1 MPEAIKAAESLNLSA
16 EFPPI
21 STAAWQAAIVADLK
35 GADYEK
41 RLVWRTDEGLKVK
54 PYYRSEDLAGLEN
67 QTDLAPNQYPFT
79 RGAGAG
85 WTIAQNV
92 TIAADAVRGDQLHD
106 RGATAVQELAYALA
120 EGVDALTAL
129 AESGLTAIDAA
140 PRIQFV
146 FGVGSNYFF
155 EIAKLRAAR
164 LLWSQAVSA
173 FGVTEGEASRMRIH
187 SVTALENKSICDPWT
202 NLLRCTTEALS
213 AILGG
218 CDALT
223 VRSFH
228 FPERLAENIQLVLK
242 EEAHLGKVGDPAG
255 GSYYIESLT
264 ASLAKEAWKL
274 FQQVEAE
281 GGYAAAKTSGAIE
294 SALKQSRDA
303 QAKAVSSRRRALV
316 GVNNY
321 PNLNEKIAGSEE
333 PSTGRLAEP
342 FEKLRLRT
350 ERFAAKTGRT
360 PKVLL
365 LTHGDLKMRM
375 ARAQFCQNYI
385 GCAGFEIVESPDYAG
400 TDAAIVV
407 LCSSDPEYLAL
418 AQEVCA
424 KVKVPVMVA
433 GNPKDQIEALQQAGV
448 TGFVHVMANAVDTL
462 SAWQD
467 RLGMEA

>member
-1 MPEAIKAAESLNLSA
+1 MPDAIKEAEPLDLSA
-16 EFPPI
+16 EFPPV
-21 STAAWQAAIVADLK
+21 STAAWEAVIAADLK
-35 GADYEK
+35 GADYDK
-41 RLVWRTDEGLKVK
+41 KLVWRTEEGLKVK
-54 PYYRSEDLAGLEN
+54 PYYRSEDLAGLEG
-67 QTDLAPNQYPFT
+67 QSDVAPNQYPFT

-85 WTIAQNV
+85 WTIAQDF
-92 TIAADAVRGDQLHD
+92 TIPNTAIRGDKLHD
-106 RGATAVQELAYALA
+106 SGATAVQELAYTLS
-120 EGVDALTAL
+120 EGVDNLAALI
-129 AESGLTAIDAA
+129 ESGLCACEAA

-146 FGVGSNYFF
+146 FGAGSNYFF

-164 LLWSQAVSA
+164 LLWSQALTA
-173 FGVTEGEASRMRIH
+173 FGIAGGEACRMRIH
-187 SVTALENKSICDPWT
+187 AVTALENKSVCDPWT

-218 CDALT
+218 CDSLT

-228 FPERLAENIQLVLK
+228 FPERLAENVQLVLK
-242 EEAHLGKVGDPAG
+242 EEAHLDKVGDPAG
-255 GSYYIESLT
+255 GSYYIEALT
-264 ASLAKEAWKL
+264 ASLAREAWKL

-281 GGYAAAKTSGAIE
+281 GGYAAAKKAGVIE
-294 SALKQSRDA
+294 SALKQSREA
-303 QAKAVSSRRRALV
+303 KAKAVSSRRRALV

-321 PNLNEKIAGSEE
+321 PNLTEKIAGSEE

-342 FEKLRLRT
+342 FEKLHLRT
-350 ERFAAKTGRT
+350 ERFAARTGRT

-385 GCAGFEIVESPDYAG
+385 GCAGFEIVESSEYAG
-400 TDAAIVV
+400 TDADIVV
-407 LCSSDPEYLAL
+407 LCSSDAEYLAL
-418 AQEVCA
+418 AQEVCP
-424 KVKVPVMVA
+424 KVKVPVIVA

-462 SAWQD
+462 TAWQD

>member
-1 MPEAIKAAESLNLSA
+1 MPDTCKEAEPLNLSA

-21 STAAWQAAIVADLK
+21 STAAWEAAIAADLK

-54 PYYRSEDLAGLEN
+54 PYYRKEDLAGLEG
-67 QTDLAPNQYPFT
+67 QTDVAPNEYPFA

-85 WTIAQNV
+85 WTIAQYL
-92 TIAADAVRGDQLHD
+92 TIPAGAVRGDLLHD
-106 RGATAVQELAYALA
+106 SGATAVQELAYALA
-120 EGVDALTAL
+120 EGVDALVAL
-129 AESGLTAIDAA
+129 TGTGLTADDAA

-173 FGVTEGEASRMRIH
+173 FGVAGEPGRMRIH
-187 SVTALENKSICDPWT
+187 AVTALENKSVCDPWT

-218 CDALT
+218 CDSLT

-228 FPERLAENIQLVLK
+228 YPERLAENIQLVLK
-242 EEAHLGKVGDPAG
+242 EEAHLDKVADAAG
-255 GSYYIESLT
+255 GSYYIEALT
-264 ASLAKEAWKL
+264 ASLAREAWKL

-281 GGYAAAKTSGAIE
+281 GGYAAAKQSGAVDA
-294 SALKQSRDA
+294 ALKQSRDTR
-303 QAKAVSSRRRALV
+303 AKAVSSRRRTLV

-350 ERFAAKTGRT
+350 ERHAARTGRT
-360 PKVLL
+360 PMVLL

-385 GCAGFEIVESPDYAG
+385 GCAGFQIAESMEYAG
-400 TDAAIVV
+400 TDADIVV
-407 LCSSDPEYLAL
+407 LCSSDSEYLAL
-418 AQEVCA
+418 AREVCPN
-424 KVKVPVMVA
+424 VKVPVVVA

-462 SAWQD
+462 TAWQD

>member
-1 MPEAIKAAESLNLSA
+1 MPDAIKEAEPLNLSA
-16 EFPPI
+16 EFPPV
-21 STAAWQAAIVADLK
+21 STAAWEAVIAADLK

-41 RLVWRTDEGLKVK
+41 RLVWRTEEGVKVK
-54 PYYRSEDLAGLEN
+54 PYYRSEDLAGLEG
-67 QTDLAPNQYPFT
+67 QADVAPNEYPFT

-106 RGATAVQELAYALA
+106 NGATAVQELAYVLA
-120 EGVDALTAL
+120 EGVDALAAL
-129 AESGLTAIDAA
+129 TEAGLTAGDAA

-155 EIAKLRAAR
+155 EIAKLCAAR
-164 LLWSQAVSA
+164 LLWAQAVSA
-173 FGVTEGEASRMRIH
+173 FGVAGGDAGRMRIH
-187 SVTALENKSICDPWT
+187 SVTALENKSVCDPWT

-218 CDALT
+218 CDSLT

-255 GSYYIESLT
+255 GSYYIEALT
-264 ASLAKEAWKL
+264 ASLAREAWKL

-281 GGYAAAKTSGAIE
+281 GGYAAAKKSGSVDA
-294 SALKQSRDA
+294 ALKQSRDA
-303 QAKAVSSRRRALV
+303 RLKTVSSRRRALV

-321 PNLNEKIAGSEE
+321 PNLNEKISGSEE

-342 FEKLRLRT
+342 FENLRLRT

-385 GCAGFEIVESPDYAG
+385 GCAGFQIVESMDYAG
-400 TDAAIVV
+400 TDAGIVV

-418 AQEVCA
+418 AQEVCP
-424 KVKVPVMVA
+424 KVTVPVIVA
-433 GNPKDQIEALQQAGV
+433 GYPKDQIEALQQAGV

-462 SAWQD
+462 TAWQD